1 MDWGVVEDDEISTFK
16 LKKETLKSTERER
29 ESNEIGNCLPSNG
42 DNALVLA

>member
-29 ESNEIGNCLPSNG
+29 ERVMKLEI
-42 DNALVLA
+42 AYLVMVTTP